1 MVNVTL
7 SLGSNIG
14 DRWGFIGQMREMLL
28 DVLSA
33 PIVVSSYRESEP
45 VGVATSQDW
54 YANCLVNG
62 WYMGDPLALLE
73 ACQSIETAL
82 DRDKKGQRAPRT
94 ADIDILLFGDSLVSL
109 PNLVIPHPELL
120 NRRFCI
126 EGLCEIMPER
136 LLAGTKKTIREHYAS
151 ISLSV
156 AMQQLR
162 YTAFKGNA

>member
-14 DRWGFIGQMREMLL
+14 DRWGFIGQMRQMLL

-33 PIVVSSYRESEP
+33 PMVVSSYMESEP
-45 VGVATSQDW
+45 VEVATKQDW
-54 YANCLVNG
+54 YANCLLNG
-62 WYMGDPLALLE
+62 WYQGDPSALLA
-73 ACQSIETAL
+73 ACRTIETAL
-82 DRDKKGQRAPRT
+82 GRDKKGQRAPRT

-109 PNLVIPHPELL
+109 PNLTIPHPELL

-126 EGLCEIMPER
+126 EGLFEIMPDR
-136 LLAGTKKTIREHYAS
+136 LLAGTKKTIREHYVD
-151 ISLSV
+151 IPLSV
-156 AMQQLR
+156 AKQQLR